1 MSDSRVRKFTVKGK
15 AMFDEQSEKLKDKV
29 DNVWSKLEDLFVTL
43 PSCQM
48 LKDYRNL
55 EKNVNTNFKEFC
67 RRSEEYKQ
75 YLQRTNTEESRKV
88 LHDHNE
94 FFNSSI
100 SVVRRISNDIKKKKL
115 ELVEELSEVSGSTVG
130 STASHKR
137 AKAEAE
143 KVRLEYVKRESELL
157 KQKADIEASMSV
169 VKQEGIVEAAEV
181 EARILEDQDQELPM
195 VLEDKHDKVSKY
207 VDTLPSYSANQ
218 WTNGVGFSDNQPYI
232 SVTAPFAPQYNNL
245 PPVSSELLSMM
256 QPISATMLSQ
266 PISATVSS
274 QPISA
279 TVLSQPISATVP
291 SQPIYTAVSS
301 QPSHFQS
308 NATNY
313 QQPQPMSYLPPH
325 NPYDR
330 QRFLREKKI
339 CFRCCQSNDHISRN
353 CNVNVKCSICGNNR
367 HVSSMHI
374 DRPPTTDKIS
384 TPKTD
389 EDNGGEL
396 STETVS
402 AICTRLCGNMRV
414 GRSCGKTVLVDVF
427 SGTSPEQSVRVYAII
442 DDQSNHSLATPDL
455 FDRLGLHGSQKQFVL
470 SSCSGSSTMVGRY
483 ASGIRICSIDG
494 QSTFDMPEVIE
505 CDSIPS
511 DLHEIPTPDVANAHP
526 HLHSIAPYLPA
537 LDPSCK
543 VELLIGRDL
552 PEVHHVTEQ
561 IIGGKGEPFAQKLPL
576 GWVVI
581 GEVCLGKVHAPSV
594 INVRKT
600 HVLNDGRHTTF
611 PLCDLNIKVNDVQDH
626 IFVRTPA
633 DNKLGPSVQDR
644 QFLELMQRHFRK
656 DENGLWSAPLP
667 FIQPK
672 PQMPNNRYQ
681 AWKRAQI
688 LDSSLRKDSK
698 KLEHFVTFMSKVI
711 SSGAA
716 EVAPDEIPGE
726 CCRVV
731 LGYIC
736 NTTRR
741 FFTYVSNRVEK
752 IHTVS
757 EPSQWSYVSTDRNP
771 ADLGTRFISCPDMQI
786 ISSWINGPKWL
797 LNKEPFD
804 IVSFPLLS
812 PHCDKEIRPEIVS
825 RKTQIDSLQIDS
837 QRYSKFSSW
846 RSLVRSLS
854 LLRHIA
860 KTLGTTTTSRCKGW
874 HICVEKDTPDFIKG
888 TETLIIRQV
897 QKEFFEHEIDS
908 LNTDQH
914 VSKNSAILKLDPI
927 LDEHGTNFIGGAREL
942 GIEASFVEDSVFQ
955 SFMKEQKTVWKFNT
969 PYSSHMGGAW
979 ERLIGIARRILDS
992 ILFEARHQRLTHEVL
1007 CTFMAE
1013 TTAIMNSRPLVPI
1026 SSDPNAPSI
1035 LSPSTLLTQKVSD
1048 NIEDFSHLNTR
1059 DVYTNQWKFVQVLA
1073 DKFWT
1078 RWRQE
1083 YLQSLQTRRK
1093 WQHIKQNIQEG
1104 DVVLLKDNELHRN
1117 NWPIGLVE
1125 RVFPGRDNLV
1135 RKVQLRVVRDKQHR
1149 VYVRPISQVVL
1160 LCHS

>member
-1 MSDSRVRKFTVKGK
+1 MANPMYS
-15 AMFDEQSEKLKDKV
+15 
-29 DNVWSKLEDLFVTL
+29 TL
-43 PSCQM
+43 LS
-48 LKDYRNL
+48 Y
-55 EKNVNTNFKEFC
+55 
-67 RRSEEYKQ
+67 
-75 YLQRTNTEESRKV
+75 
-88 LHDHNE
+88 
-94 FFNSSI
+94 FNSSSGVSPI
-100 SVVRRISNDIKKKKL
+100 VSKLSYSLQEKWTTQASNYKKKHSVPYPPFSFFINFIRDMCQIRNDPAFSYSNSSTSSNTKRSSNPVL
-115 ELVEELSEVSGSTVG
+115 TRKVEVSAQSNTRVHDSNNRCPIHKAGHTLSECRGFQ
-130 STASHKR
+130 KR
-137 AKAEAE
+137 
-143 KVRLEYVKRESELL
+143 
-157 KQKADIEASMSV
+157 
-169 VKQEGIVEAAEV
+169 
-181 EARILEDQDQELPM
+181 
-195 VLEDKHDKVSKY
+195 
-207 VDTLPSYSANQ
+207 
-218 WTNGVGFSDNQPYI
+218 
-232 SVTAPFAPQYNNL
+232 PFQ
-245 PPVSSELLSMM
+245 
-256 QPISATMLSQ
+256 
-266 PISATVSS
+266 
-274 QPISA
+274 
-279 TVLSQPISATVP
+279 
-291 SQPIYTAVSS
+291 
-301 QPSHFQS
+301 
-308 NATNY
+308 
-313 QQPQPMSYLPPH
+313 
-325 NPYDR
+325 DR

-374 DRPPTTDKIS
+374 DRPPTSDKIS

-427 SGTSPEQSVRVYAII
+427 SGTSPEQSVRIYAII

-611 PLCDLNIKVNDVQDH
+611 PLCNLNIKVNDVQDH
-626 IFVRTPA
+626 IFVRTQA

-726 CCRVV
+726 CWYLPLFGVYHPKKPNQIRGVFDSSALYEGVSLNSILMSGPDLTNNLVGVLMRFRKNRIAITGDVEQMFYQFHVDEYHRDYLRFFWYENNDITKPLIEYRMKVHVFGNTPSPAVATYGLREAVSEAENDVRSFVTNDFYVDDGLISFADKDDAIDLMQRTQKALKDNGNIRLHKIISNDIDVMKAFPLEDLGKELKDLDLCSDTLPVQHSLGLSWNLQTDMFIFRVNDDEKPITRRGILSTINSLFDPLGFITPLVISGKILLREVVPPGTDWDDPLSIDHETKWKNWLKSLKSFSCFEIPRMIVPVSISLTRQVDIHIFSDASEQAISAVAYLEAIDETGSSFIGFLTGKSKLAPIKGHTIPRLELCGAVLATEDGEAICHHMNLSPSVCHYYTDSRVV

-860 KTLGTTTTSRCKGW
+860 KTLSTTTTSRCKGW

-888 TETLIIRQV
+888 TETLVIRQV

-908 LNTDQH
+908 LNTD
-914 VSKNSAILKLDPI
+914 ILI
-927 LDEHGTNFIGGAREL
+927 
-942 GIEASFVEDSVFQ
+942 
-955 SFMKEQKTVWKFNT
+955 
-969 PYSSHMGGAW
+969 
-979 ERLIGIARRILDS
+979 
-992 ILFEARHQRLTHEVL
+992 
-1007 CTFMAE
+1007 
-1013 TTAIMNSRPLVPI
+1013 
-1026 SSDPNAPSI
+1026 
-1035 LSPSTLLTQKVSD
+1035 
-1048 NIEDFSHLNTR
+1048 
-1059 DVYTNQWKFVQVLA
+1059 
-1073 DKFWT
+1073 
-1078 RWRQE
+1078 
-1083 YLQSLQTRRK
+1083 
-1093 WQHIKQNIQEG
+1093 
-1104 DVVLLKDNELHRN
+1104 DVVYHNKVTNVLNLHRT
-1117 NWPIGLVE
+1117 WSSYAG
-1125 RVFPGRDNLV
+1125 
-1135 RKVQLRVVRDKQHR
+1135 
-1149 VYVRPISQVVL
+1149 RPICKL
-1160 LCHS
+1160 IFDI